1 MRQKATYAVDDL
13 ATMRITLIDYV
24 AVHWPADDPTRT
36 RSRHCSDARRI
47 GSAQID
53 VDEPH
58 GGITPIGA
66 GSRSM
71 GSRRREYV
79 ACDACESKR
88 HRFVLWVTSRTVGG
102 DVFGRKGGDEIT
114 KSFDEQRRPLTL
126 LSIVI
131 AGLSWA
137 TSVRST
143 PHLPMSANRSR
154 DRADRQGRPFQDP
167 AYPPFYSV
175 RQEGG
180 RSLRGAI
187 EIHHCT
193 PVLLPRKSR

>member
-1 MRQKATYAVDDL
+1 M
-13 ATMRITLIDYV
+13 
-24 AVHWPADDPTRT
+24 
-36 RSRHCSDARRI
+36 
-47 GSAQID
+47 
-53 VDEPH
+53 DEPH